1 MRKNGGTKQWQPA
14 MVTRE
19 QLNYRP
25 LSSPELLCK
34 AWPGRG
40 GGGGEDILVVVE
52 VVVPQ
57 KPLGNRQCA
66 ERDCMETRS
75 SICST

>member
-34 AWPGRG
+34 AWRG
-40 GGGGEDILVVVE
+40 GGTRGEDILVVVE

-75 SICST
+75 SLCST

>member
-34 AWPGRG
+34 AWPGGRA
-40 GGGGEDILVVVE
+40 GGEDILIVVE

-57 KPLGNRQCA
+57 KPLGSRQYA

-75 SICST
+75 SLCST